1 MLKKALLYTL
11 AIAAFTFIAQDV
23 DAQCVMCKMNAEN
36 AAKNGGSEIGEGINS
51 GIVYLMGIPY
61 GLLLIGAGV
70 FFRHK
75 IVSFIKR

>member
-1 MLKKALLYTL
+1 MLKKALLYSL
-11 AIAAFTFIAQDV
+11 VIAVFVIFAQEA

-36 AAKNGGSEIGEGINS
+36 AAENGGSEVGEGINS

-75 IVSFIKR
+75 IFGFIKR